1 MARSKRRRRRNR
13 VPELFRRAYDDRAHS
28 LKEAILSLLPSP
40 PPPSSEE
47 CTCGGRRCLGCA
59 DASSYLLR
67 ARDSAAY
74 RHLLSRAICVVSRAA
89 PSPPVFFLGNNFTQR
104 QIVRSTIEL
113 IMDSS
118 DRIDNV
124 LCNSYNKLFSPCPHQ
139 QVHFSPLG
147 EFVCSCTWD
156 LLLTRIGDPLMIFLL
171 RYSSIFLPVKNRGYH
186 QVAGPRLNTL
196 LQSSDFLRTSLT
208 SRNQERMEII
218 PNACS
223 LGHKFKRNHAS
234 FGERQDVDATLL
246 PSCPLSV
253 DKYIPCQSYQTS
265 YNPSK
270 HLLVCQRTS
279 QQIDLQVLL
288 RDHRTDSFC
297 YEPNC
302 SVKPPEQVGKSI
314 CFQSEEQRS
323 WHKSDVISQ
332 TSILK
337 KKEFLHSVNDCK
349 VESGKALITESEAS
363 SHAEDMH
370 LEQVTTS
377 SEDRCGSL
385 GLLITDV
392 SHLSSISF
400 HSKSKKRKRLFSWQR
415 HKKRKLNYSRETI
428 FTETEPTVSDVNAS
442 HHSLETYDLK
452 HQRVI
457 GISECIV
464 SEDAVVSNNGNCH
477 SVHAIDMYQGGT
489 MLSSEKSIHQLSSAD
504 VAEVS
509 EGKNYNIMD
518 SLGIQSTF
526 SEETLTPEILC
537 FKKMLTEEHKD
548 ELLFENIGSSK
559 NSNNLQIHFQK
570 NSPHCFHCLTMRA
583 SRKVSTDAQIKRQY
597 IFYNKSSSFSIFP
610 RNHILNRLKPNDSGA
625 HSLMKHIFGFP
636 DSCLNF
642 LPCICYGGSTT
653 YKSDC
658 LYHILLCLLK
668 SVIRNARRCQ
678 YRKLLLKHCN
688 VTDLKQFKEDDSDS
702 IYEAVNGKV
711 QMGKDM
717 NNEQQYASSG
727 IFAGCPKT
735 LTMPSKRPHLITSQD
750 FDPSFEPSK
759 SFCKN
764 QHVVSFIWAASRSI
778 IPVSLLG
785 SSCSWRSLRKNIW
798 KFVQLRRF
806 ENFHL
811 KECIHGLKVSSYP
824 FLAKVGL
831 YDCCCNNGTRYE
843 TDNGKRLRDT
853 KISCNIKAMIR
864 ENLFHCWM
872 YWFFSFMVVPMISA
886 NFYVTE
892 RESKRHDLF
901 YYAKPVWKKLLS
913 RAIACLKEQHYRLLD
928 HAFLRDVFCQRAFGF
943 SKVRFLPKE
952 KNVRPLANLKAP
964 SRLQLPCHEIS
975 CSAMKEGEERM
986 HTKVMSSV
994 RKRKFFYYR
1003 SVNSSLRELHVI
1015 LRKIKF
1021 DHPQLLGS
1029 TVFDYNDVYKKMHQ
1043 FLSKVKTRA
1052 KMMPQVFIVVADVS
1066 KAFDSIDQD
1075 MLMKIMEDV
1084 IENGEYVVRKYRQ
1097 IVCTKKS
1104 MGAIHD
1110 LPSYGCISDGNSSS
1124 SKPELAIQLTSSSGI
1139 FVDQADIQKI
1149 TKEKLHHLL
1158 FEHVKRNV
1166 LKLDQKFYVQ
1176 KVGISQGSLLS
1187 CLLCSFYY
1195 GHMERHVILPYLEKS
1210 YKQPNGNSEKHKVIN
1225 TSCKC
1230 GSKGCSVEQD
1240 ICSLSGVETIGNC
1253 VQKLAR
1259 AIKLD
1264 KNHAANEYD
1273 NENSP
1278 DNLLVRLIDDFLFIT
1293 TSKKQATSFL
1303 NRMRRGFRDYNCF
1316 MNNSK
1321 YGVNFD
1327 LQKNKPFL
1335 NRVYTGDDGK
1345 SFLPWS
1351 GLLLNCRTLEI
1362 QADYTRYCDI
1372 TIRSTITVQT
1382 HARPAYYLRRKLCD
1396 YMRPKCHPLL
1406 YDSNINS
1413 PAIVGL
1419 NAYQAF
1425 LLCAMKFHCYVCSMP
1440 GTKLNS
1446 SYLLKIIERT
1456 FSYMH
1461 NLINKLMHD
1470 MEIHSNIR
1478 PVLQLKRKE
1487 IIWLGL
1493 SAYIRVL
1500 RKKQSRHKELLSFL
1514 KSRIAIYGPMECAS
1528 CHLRYAVDD
1537 SHSSIFWRFKF

>member
-13 VPELFRRAYDDRAHS
+13 VPELLRRSYDDRAHS

-74 RHLLSRAICVVSRAA
+74 SHLLSRAVCVVSRAA

-104 QIVRSTIEL
+104 QIVRRTIEL

-124 LCNSYNKLFSPCPHQ
+124 LCNSYNK
-139 QVHFSPLG
+139 
-147 EFVCSCTWD
+147 
-156 LLLTRIGDPLMIFLL
+156 
-171 RYSSIFLPVKNRGYH
+171 
-186 QVAGPRLNTL
+186 
-196 LQSSDFLRTSLT
+196 
-208 SRNQERMEII
+208 
-218 PNACS
+218 CS

-234 FGERQDVDATLL
+234 FGERQDADVTLL
-246 PSCPLSV
+246 PSSPLSV
-253 DKYIPCQSYQTS
+253 DKSIPCQSYQTS

-270 HLLVCQRTS
+270 HLIVCQRTS

-314 CFQSEEQRS
+314 CFQSEEQRNR
-323 WHKSDVISQ
+323 HKSDVISQ

-337 KKEFLHSVNDCK
+337 MKEFLHSVNDCK
-349 VESGKALITESEAS
+349 VESGNVLITESEAS

-392 SHLSSISF
+392 SHLSSISS
-400 HSKSKKRKRLFSWQR
+400 HSKSEKRKRLFSWQR
-415 HKKRKLNYSRETI
+415 HKKRKLNYSRET
-428 FTETEPTVSDVNAS
+428 VSDVNAS

-452 HQRVI
+452 HQRMI
-457 GISECIV
+457 GISESIV
-464 SEDAVVSNNGNCH
+464 SEDAIVSNNENCH

-489 MLSSEKSIHQLSSAD
+489 MLSSEKPIHQLSSAD

-509 EGKNYNIMD
+509 EGKNYDIMD

-526 SEETLTPEILC
+526 CEETLTPEILC
-537 FKKMLTEEHKD
+537 FNKMLTEEHKD

-559 NSNNLQIHFQK
+559 NSNDLQIHFQK
-570 NSPHCFHCLTMRA
+570 NSPHCFYCLMTRA
-583 SRKVSTDAQIKRQY
+583 SRKVSMDAQIKRQY
-597 IFYNKSSSFSIFP
+597 VFYNKSSSSSIFP

-702 IYEAVNGKV
+702 IYEVVNGKV
-711 QMGKDM
+711 QMGKNM
-717 NNEQQYASSG
+717 NNEQEYASSG

-750 FDPSFEPSK
+750 FDPGFEPSK

-843 TDNGKRLRDT
+843 TDNDKRLRDT
-853 KISCNIKAMIR
+853 KISCSIKAMIR

-892 RESKRHDLF
+892 RESKRHDVF

-986 HTKVMSSV
+986 HTKIMSSV

-1015 LRKIKF
+1015 LKKIKF

-1104 MGAIHD
+1104 LGAIHD

-1124 SKPELAIQLTSSSGI
+1124 SKPELAIQLSSSSGI

-1210 YKQPNGNSEKHKVIN
+1210 CKQPNGNSEKHKVIN

-1240 ICSLSGVETIGNC
+1240 ISSSSGVETIGNC

-1259 AIKLD
+1259 AINLD

-1372 TIRSTITVQT
+1372 TIRSTITVQV

-1413 PAIVGL
+1413 PSIVRL

-1446 SYLLKIIERT
+1446 SYLLMIIEGT

-1478 PVLQLKRKE
+1478 PVLQLKRKD

-1528 CHLRYAVDD
+1528 CHLRYAVED